1 MEHLPHTSR
10 RRFLTGSLAAAAA
23 GAASIL
29 LPAGARGAG
38 GRPGTLGA
46 GAGMPDRVWRGPR
59 PTTPAEALRE
69 LQAGNARF
77 AAGGATGPNRSLE
90 RLAELAPAQAPF
102 AAILGCADSRVPP
115 ELLFDQGFGD
125 LFVVRVAGNVAT
137 PEELA
142 SLEFAVA
149 ALGALFILVL
159 GHSGCGAV
167 AAALDGAV
175 PPGQI
180 STLFQHIVPGVSGA
194 AADLPAA
201 IESNALHQMMVVR
214 MGSPL
219 LAAAVREGRLG
230 VGAGVY
236 DLASG
241 RVQIVGA
248 VGVDQ

>member
-1 MEHLPHTSR
+1 MEHLPRTSR

-23 GAASIL
+23 GAASLL
-29 LPAGARGAG
+29 LPAAARGSAG
-38 GRPGTLGA
+38 FSGALGGLAPERPG
-46 GAGMPDRVWRGPR
+46 RGPR

-167 AAALDGAV
+167 AAALDGGV

-248 VGVDQ
+248 VGGDQ

>member
-1 MEHLPHTSR
+1 MDRSAHPTR
-10 RRFLTGSLAAAAA
+10 RRFLTASLATSVA
-23 GAASIL
+23 GAASLL
-29 LPAGARGAG
+29 LPGRAAGSSLSGGAPLLPG
-38 GRPGTLGA
+38 GSGT
-46 GAGMPDRVWRGPR
+46 PRPR
-59 PTTPAEALRE
+59 PTTPSEALRE
-69 LQAGNARF
+69 LAAGNARF
-77 AAGGATGPNRSLE
+77 TAGDVSGPNRSLQ
-90 RLAELAPAQAPF
+90 RIAELAPSQAPF

-149 ALGALFILVL
+149 ALGAVFILVL
-159 GHSGCGAV
+159 GHSECGAV
-167 AAALDGAV
+167 KAALDGSV

-180 STLFQHIVPGVSGA
+180 SSLFQHIVPGV
-194 AADLPAA
+194 ADAEGDVPAA

-214 MGSPL
+214 QGSPL

-236 DLASG
+236 DLVSG
-241 RVQIVGA
+241 RVRMLGT
-248 VGVDQ
+248 VGVDE

>member
-1 MEHLPHTSR
+1 MDRSAHPTR
-10 RRFLTGSLAAAAA
+10 RRFLTTSLATSVA
-23 GAASIL
+23 GAASLL
-29 LPAGARGAG
+29 LPGRAVGSSAAIGSVAG
-38 GRPGTLGA
+38 GRLGA
-46 GAGMPDRVWRGPR
+46 PRTR
-59 PTTPAEALRE
+59 PTTPSEALRE
-69 LQAGNARF
+69 LTTGNARF
-77 AAGGATGPNRSLE
+77 TAGDVSGPNRSLE
-90 RLAELAPAQAPF
+90 RIAELAPSQAPF

-149 ALGALFILVL
+149 ALGAVFILVL
-159 GHSGCGAV
+159 GHSECGAV
-167 AAALDGAV
+167 KAALDGRV

-180 STLFQHIVPGVSGA
+180 SSLFQHMVPGVSHAEG
-194 AADLPAA
+194 DVPAA

-214 MGSPL
+214 QGSPL

-241 RVQIVGA
+241 RVRMLGT
-248 VGVDQ
+248 VGVDE